1 MGPGLVLQALKAAPR
16 RASPAPVPFGGASRW
31 LWRLGAAVLCV
42 GTGGTVG
49 LAVAYLGPLASV
61 ALVAALCAA
70 IWFAADASVALA
82 MLVAV
87 ICLLPFGVVP
97 VRLGVA
103 PTFLD
108 VATAGLIGLWL
119 IRWWTRQDGAPRPT
133 PVNRPLVL
141 YCALMSAGFV
151 AGTAAGITGEQAR
164 YFVKLLAAVLL
175 FFAVVNLVRDWPR
188 LRFVVRALI
197 LLGALE
203 GAIGVALYAAG
214 EQRMVQVLR
223 LLGPLG
229 YPRAEN
235 DIVRYIADTTRIRA
249 TATSIDPNVLG
260 GLLLVTGSL
269 ALVQLFVRRPVLPRL
284 VLAAATA
291 AILPCLLLTFSRG
304 AWVGLA
310 AALLYVATLRYRR
323 AWLVL
328 LAAAGAAL
336 LVPQA
341 ELFVERFLAGVRL
354 QDRATIM
361 RLTEYQNAWD
371 IIRRYPVLGIGFGAA
386 PELELYRG
394 VSNLYL
400 MIAEQSGLLG
410 LSAFLIAAA
419 RLLLPAIQLAQQP
432 LELPEHGVLLSLT
445 AALAGGLSGGMF
457 DHYFTTFPH
466 MAALLWLCAGL
477 TVSACLL
484 LHPPAPDETAR
495 TARTGS

>member
-1 MGPGLVLQALKAAPR
+1 MAHVTRYLNFSPSGILCRGSWVARAALVALCLAAG
-16 RASPAPVPFGGASRW
+16 S
-31 LWRLGAAVLCV
+31 
-42 GTGGTVG
+42 TVG
-49 LAVAYLGPLASV
+49 LAVAYLGPLASI
-61 ALVAALCAA
+61 ALLAALGAA
-70 IWFAADASVALA
+70 AWFAADAGIALV
-82 MLVAV
+82 MLIAV
-87 ICLLPFGVVP
+87 ISLLPFGVVP

-108 VATAGLIGLWL
+108 VTTAGLLGLWL
-119 IRWWTRQDGAPRPT
+119 VRWWTRQDPAPRST
-133 PVNRPLVL
+133 PVNRPLLL
-141 YCALMSAGFV
+141 YCGLMCAGFV
-151 AGTAAGITGEQAR
+151 AGAAAGITSEQAR
-164 YFVKLLAAVLL
+164 YFLKLLVAVFL

-229 YPRAEN
+229 YPRAES

-260 GLLLVTGSL
+260 GLLLMTGSL
-269 ALVQLFVRRPVLPRL
+269 ALVQLFARHPVLSRP
-284 VLAAATA
+284 VLAAAVA
-291 AILPCLLLTFSRG
+291 AIVACLLLTFSRG

-328 LAAAGAAL
+328 LAAAAAVL

-371 IIRRYPVLGIGFGAA
+371 IIRRYPFLGIGFGAA

-410 LSAFLIAAA
+410 LSAFLVAAA
-419 RLLLPAIQLAQQP
+419 HLLLPAIQIARLP
-432 LELPEHGVLLSLT
+432 VDLPEHGVLLSLT
-445 AALAGGLSGGMF
+445 AALVGGFTGGMF
-457 DHYFTTFPH
+457 DHYFATFPH
-466 MAALLWLCAGL
+466 MVALLWLYGGL

-484 LHPPAPDETAR
+484 LRCAQIDPEIRKLTLR
-495 TARTGS
+495 